1 MAKEKA
7 DKANAEAEEAKAAAD
22 EDEDEESSPEA
33 TSNADSDDE
42 DSDDEDS
49 DDEDEEDEDMSNDD
63 EVTKAEGPDAKK
75 RGSDHPPAKSAK
87 DDHGHGAH
95 DDHDDHGLAH
105 TMPIK
110 GLIGVWAALMVLT
123 VLTVSVTRFDMG
135 YTLNLVIAMVI
146 ATVKAALVM
155 LFFMHLWWDK
165 RFNVL
170 IFLSS
175 FLFVA
180 LFVGLTVNDRGEY
193 QRDINAYDDA
203 KAQ

>member
-7 DKANAEAEEAKAAAD
+7 DKASAEAEEAKAAAD
-22 EDEDEESSPEA
+22 EDEDEDDSSPEA
-33 TSNADSDDE
+33 TSDSDDE
-42 DSDDEDS
+42 DSDEDS
-49 DDEDEEDEDMSNDD
+49 DDDEDDDDDSDGNED

-75 RGSDHPPAKSAK
+75 RGSDHPPSSDKGHAKHDA
-87 DDHGHGAH
+87 GHGH
-95 DDHDDHGLAH
+95 DDHDHGLAH

-110 GLIGVWAALMVLT
+110 GLIAVWAALMVLT
-123 VLTVSVTRFDMG
+123 VLTVSVTHFDMG
-135 YTLNLVIAMVI
+135 YTVNLVVAMVI
-146 ATVKAALVM
+146 ATIKASLVM

-170 IFLSS
+170 IFLGS
-175 FLFVA
+175 FLFLA

-193 QRDINAYDDA
+193 QQNINAYDDA